1 MGGVV
6 EIFAGAAV
14 GALFSVLYDVVKD
27 VKDKTIMF
35 RELLGDLDS
44 TLEALNP
51 LIKDIER
58 YKKVLDQSNKEVLKI
73 VRQIA
78 DGEGLVLKCS
88 KLSRWKS
95 FKKYKYAK
103 QLLDLDKCLNRLLKI
118 LNVEG
123 IRNGFENLH
132 ISRENLAVSKEA
144 LAAVQKNA
152 LVGNKENVVIQ
163 KQDGFHDLG
172 SVPESPRVTVGL
184 DEPLRDLKIML
195 LKDDVSMLV
204 LTAAGGCGKTT
215 LAMKFCQDEDVKD
228 KFKENIFFVTVSKE
242 PNLDVVQELYQRMKS
257 QETGRNPLLLVLDDV
272 WLKSKSLLQ
281 KFDELE
287 LPNYK
292 ILVTSRSE
300 FPGFGTPYNLKAL
313 NDEDSMTLLRHS
325 ASLGDSLSVPEDLL
339 RKILKHCK
347 GVPLAITVTGKSL
360 RGQATEFWRSR
371 LTEWSK
377 SSILDS
383 ETELLLRLQ
392 SSIDDLE
399 EKEAVIKECFM
410 DLGSFPEDQRIPAA
424 AFIDMW
430 IELYKLDDDF
440 LCIKNLLE
448 LTTRGLANLV
458 ITRKENIEIV
468 DDYYI
473 EHFVSQHDMLRQLAI
488 YNAKLDPIEDRKRLI
503 VVSGHNQPKWLTE
516 QKSQPIN
523 ARLLSISSVFL
534 ILVLGF
540 GVKSRGMSGGADGL
554 FGGDGLGTV
563 FNMLYDVLK
572 ELTAENILDLP
583 DVELENLKQ
592 HLEEGIKL
600 LQKCGKIRWWSVY
613 KRYKYAN
620 KLTGWDE
627 SLQRLLEV
635 LKVQEI
641 RDVKDNS
648 VSVKNVEKLV
658 SRIESNLVIPKKP
671 DSEAWCAVP
680 ELPPLVVGLDFPLN
694 ELKRK
699 LLKDENV
706 SMVVLTAPGGCGK
719 TTLATKFCQDKD
731 GKDTFMDN
739 IFFVTVSKKPNLEN
753 IVQDLYQRKGFEVPT
768 FQNEVSTVTWL
779 QSFLKEE
786 GQSPLL
792 IVLDDVWSG
801 SESLVEKFDHFK
813 TENCKFLVTSR
824 SEFQGYGSPYYLQL
838 LDHDNAM
845 KLFHHSAS
853 LGDKS
858 SHVAK
863 DIREKIVERCK
874 GFPLAITVV
883 GRSLCGEPIEIWQKR
898 VLEWS
903 KGFSILDSET
913 ELLFFLERSL
923 DTLGKE
929 MVSIRECFLDLGSFP
944 EDQRIPAAALIH
956 IWAELYDLDTDTK
969 CIANLYVLTKRSLAN
984 LVITSCYFADEGFS
998 TKWHNMQMPEAEVLV
1013 LNFQTKNY
1021 ALPDSAVNMDEL
1033 KAVIVTNY
1041 GFLPAELSF
1050 NNCYISISSAFPKLE
1065 EMNIDYCSD
1074 LIELP
1079 AELCDLSK
1087 LKKLS
1092 VTNCHKLNCQSFQ
1105 PLKNLGKVDFLN
1117 ISDCFSI
1124 KMLPED
1130 IGEMHSLRKINMG
1143 QCSRLQELPPLVVD
1157 LKQLE
1162 EVVCDEE
1169 TKYLWESLSFLN
1181 NVRIIVVKEN
1191 INLNWLHKTQF

>member
-1 MGGVV
+1 MNVIGRCDILGQSMAKSMAPIRSFSGSSFAICLGSQWGEAGMGGVG

-27 VKDKTIMF
+27 VKDKTMMF

-144 LAAVQKNA
+144 LAAVQKNG

-163 KQDGFHDLG
+163 KQEGFHDLG
-172 SVPESPRVTVGL
+172 SVPEPPRVTVGL

-228 KFKENIFFVTVSKE
+228 KFKENIFFVTVSKD

-360 RGQATEFWRSR
+360 RGQAAEFWRSR

-392 SSIDDLE
+392 CSIDDLE

-458 ITRKENIEIV
+458 ITRKENIEIA

-523 ARLLSISSVFL
+523 ARLLSISS
-534 ILVLGF
+534 
-540 GVKSRGMSGGADGL
+540 GMSGGADGL

-572 ELTAENILDLP
+572 ELTAENVMFKPLLKDIKSRNLP
-583 DVELENLKQ
+583 DVELANLKQ

-600 LQKCGKIRWWSVY
+600 LQNCGKIRWWSVY

-731 GKDTFMDN
+731 VKDTFMDN

-753 IVQDLYQRKGFEVPT
+753 IVQDLYQRK
-768 FQNEVSTVTWL
+768 VTWL

-813 TENCKFLVTSR
+813 TENC
-824 SEFQGYGSPYYLQL
+824 QGYGTPYYLQL

-858 SHVAK
+858 SHVPK
-863 DIREKIVERCK
+863 DIREKV
-874 GFPLAITVV
+874 
-883 GRSLCGEPIEIWQKR
+883 
-898 VLEWS
+898 
-903 KGFSILDSET
+903 ILVAT
-913 ELLFFLERSL
+913 
-923 DTLGKE
+923 
-929 MVSIRECFLDLGSFP
+929 CN
-944 EDQRIPAAALIH
+944 A
-956 IWAELYDLDTDTK
+956 
-969 CIANLYVLTKRSLAN
+969 
-984 LVITSCYFADEGFS
+984 
-998 TKWHNMQMPEAEVLV
+998 
-1013 LNFQTKNY
+1013 
-1021 ALPDSAVNMDEL
+1021 
-1033 KAVIVTNY
+1033 
-1041 GFLPAELSF
+1041 
-1050 NNCYISISSAFPKLE
+1050 
-1065 EMNIDYCSD
+1065 
-1074 LIELP
+1074 
-1079 AELCDLSK
+1079 
-1087 LKKLS
+1087 
-1092 VTNCHKLNCQSFQ
+1092 
-1105 PLKNLGKVDFLN
+1105 
-1117 ISDCFSI
+1117 
-1124 KMLPED
+1124 
-1130 IGEMHSLRKINMG
+1130 
-1143 QCSRLQELPPLVVD
+1143 
-1157 LKQLE
+1157 
-1162 EVVCDEE
+1162 
-1169 TKYLWESLSFLN
+1169 
-1181 NVRIIVVKEN
+1181 
-1191 INLNWLHKTQF
+1191 

>member
-1 MGGVV
+1 MGGVG

-27 VKDKTIMF
+27 VKDKTMMF

-144 LAAVQKNA
+144 LAAVQKNG

-163 KQDGFHDLG
+163 KQEGFHDLG
-172 SVPESPRVTVGL
+172 SVPEPPRVTVGL

-228 KFKENIFFVTVSKE
+228 KFKENIFFVTVSKD

-257 QETGRNPLLLVLDDV
+257 QETGQNPLLLVLDDV

-458 ITRKENIEIV
+458 ITRKENIEIG

-523 ARLLSISSVFL
+523 ARLLSISSD
-534 ILVLGF
+534 
-540 GVKSRGMSGGADGL
+540 GMFSG
-554 FGGDGLGTV
+554 
-563 FNMLYDVLK
+563 
-572 ELTAENILDLP
+572 EW
-583 DVELENLKQ
+583 Q
-592 HLEEGIKL
+592 
-600 LQKCGKIRWWSVY
+600 SVH
-613 KRYKYAN
+613 
-620 KLTGWDE
+620 
-627 SLQRLLEV
+627 
-635 LKVQEI
+635 
-641 RDVKDNS
+641 
-648 VSVKNVEKLV
+648 
-658 SRIESNLVIPKKP
+658 
-671 DSEAWCAVP
+671 VP
-680 ELPPLVVGLDFPLN
+680 QV
-694 ELKRK
+694 
-699 LLKDENV
+699 
-706 SMVVLTAPGGCGK
+706 
-719 TTLATKFCQDKD
+719 
-731 GKDTFMDN
+731 
-739 IFFVTVSKKPNLEN
+739 
-753 IVQDLYQRKGFEVPT
+753 
-768 FQNEVSTVTWL
+768 
-779 QSFLKEE
+779 
-786 GQSPLL
+786 
-792 IVLDDVWSG
+792 
-801 SESLVEKFDHFK
+801 
-813 TENCKFLVTSR
+813 
-824 SEFQGYGSPYYLQL
+824 
-838 LDHDNAM
+838 
-845 KLFHHSAS
+845 
-853 LGDKS
+853 
-858 SHVAK
+858 
-863 DIREKIVERCK
+863 
-874 GFPLAITVV
+874 
-883 GRSLCGEPIEIWQKR
+883 
-898 VLEWS
+898 
-903 KGFSILDSET
+903 
-913 ELLFFLERSL
+913 
-923 DTLGKE
+923 
-929 MVSIRECFLDLGSFP
+929 
-944 EDQRIPAAALIH
+944 
-956 IWAELYDLDTDTK
+956 
-969 CIANLYVLTKRSLAN
+969 
-984 LVITSCYFADEGFS
+984 
-998 TKWHNMQMPEAEVLV
+998 EVLV
-1013 LNFQTKNY
+1013 LNFKTENN
-1021 ALPDSAVNMDEL
+1021 ALPEFVEKIGNL
-1033 KAVIVTNY
+1033 KVLIVTNY
-1041 GFLPAELSF
+1041 GFLPTGLNNFDLLGSLSNLKRIRLERISVPSITKNF
-1050 NNCYISISSAFPKLE
+1050 VPLKSLKKISLFMCNIGQAFCNCSIKISDAWPSLE
-1065 EMNIDYCSD
+1065 EMNIDYCHD
-1074 LIELP
+1074 LVSLP
-1079 AELCDLSK
+1079 AELCDFVY

-1092 VTNCHKLNCQSFQ
+1092 ITNCHKLSALPDEIEKLENLEVLRLRSCTDLVSLPGSIEKLNKLYFLDIYNC
-1105 PLKNLGKVDFLN
+1105 
-1117 ISDCFSI
+1117 ISI
-1124 KMLPED
+1124 KELPEN
-1130 IGEMHSLRKINMG
+1130 IGEMSGLRKINMG
-1143 QCSRLQELPPLVVD
+1143 QCSRLEDLPLSVWD
-1157 LKQLE
+1157 LDQQLE
-1162 EVVCDEE
+1162 EVICDAGTE
-1169 TKYLWESLSFLN
+1169 YLWKPFLASFRDKIK
-1181 NVRIIVVKEN
+1181 VAKEKT
-1191 INLNWLHKTQF
+1191 NLNWLEKPQL

>member
-1 MGGVV
+1 MGGVG

-27 VKDKTIMF
+27 VKDKTMMF

-144 LAAVQKNA
+144 LAAVQKNG

-163 KQDGFHDLG
+163 KQEGFHDLG
-172 SVPESPRVTVGL
+172 SVPEPPRVTVGL

-228 KFKENIFFVTVSKE
+228 KFKENIFFVTVSKD

-257 QETGRNPLLLVLDDV
+257 QETGQNPLLLVLDDV

-523 ARLLSISSVFL
+523 ARLLSISSD
-534 ILVLGF
+534 
-540 GVKSRGMSGGADGL
+540 GMFSG
-554 FGGDGLGTV
+554 
-563 FNMLYDVLK
+563 
-572 ELTAENILDLP
+572 EW
-583 DVELENLKQ
+583 Q
-592 HLEEGIKL
+592 
-600 LQKCGKIRWWSVY
+600 SVH
-613 KRYKYAN
+613 
-620 KLTGWDE
+620 
-627 SLQRLLEV
+627 
-635 LKVQEI
+635 
-641 RDVKDNS
+641 
-648 VSVKNVEKLV
+648 
-658 SRIESNLVIPKKP
+658 
-671 DSEAWCAVP
+671 VP
-680 ELPPLVVGLDFPLN
+680 QV
-694 ELKRK
+694 
-699 LLKDENV
+699 
-706 SMVVLTAPGGCGK
+706 
-719 TTLATKFCQDKD
+719 
-731 GKDTFMDN
+731 
-739 IFFVTVSKKPNLEN
+739 
-753 IVQDLYQRKGFEVPT
+753 
-768 FQNEVSTVTWL
+768 
-779 QSFLKEE
+779 
-786 GQSPLL
+786 
-792 IVLDDVWSG
+792 
-801 SESLVEKFDHFK
+801 
-813 TENCKFLVTSR
+813 
-824 SEFQGYGSPYYLQL
+824 
-838 LDHDNAM
+838 
-845 KLFHHSAS
+845 
-853 LGDKS
+853 
-858 SHVAK
+858 
-863 DIREKIVERCK
+863 
-874 GFPLAITVV
+874 
-883 GRSLCGEPIEIWQKR
+883 
-898 VLEWS
+898 
-903 KGFSILDSET
+903 
-913 ELLFFLERSL
+913 
-923 DTLGKE
+923 
-929 MVSIRECFLDLGSFP
+929 
-944 EDQRIPAAALIH
+944 
-956 IWAELYDLDTDTK
+956 
-969 CIANLYVLTKRSLAN
+969 
-984 LVITSCYFADEGFS
+984 
-998 TKWHNMQMPEAEVLV
+998 EVLV
-1013 LNFQTKNY
+1013 LNFKTENN
-1021 ALPDSAVNMDEL
+1021 ALPEFVEKIGNL
-1033 KAVIVTNY
+1033 KVLIVTNY
-1041 GFLPAELSF
+1041 GFLPTGLNNFYLLGSLSNLKRIRLERISVPSITKNF
-1050 NNCYISISSAFPKLE
+1050 VPLKSLKKISLFMCNIGQAFCNCSIKISDAWPSLE
-1065 EMNIDYCSD
+1065 EMNIDYCHD
-1074 LIELP
+1074 LVSLP
-1079 AELCDLSK
+1079 AELCDFVY

-1092 VTNCHKLNCQSFQ
+1092 ITNCHKLSALPDEIEKLENLEVLRLRSCTDLVSLPGSIEKLNKLYFLDIYNC
-1105 PLKNLGKVDFLN
+1105 
-1117 ISDCFSI
+1117 ISI
-1124 KMLPED
+1124 KELPEN
-1130 IGEMHSLRKINMG
+1130 IGEMSGLRKINMG
-1143 QCSRLQELPPLVVD
+1143 QCSRLEELPLSVWD
-1157 LKQLE
+1157 LDQQLE
-1162 EVVCDEE
+1162 EVICDAGTE
-1169 TKYLWESLSFLN
+1169 YLWKPFLASFRDKIK
-1181 NVRIIVVKEN
+1181 VAKEKT
-1191 INLNWLHKTQF
+1191 NLNWLEKPQL